1 MSLTETARR
10 HDFQGDVSETGRDG
24 QGARASF
31 DRLVEGSQ
39 GAEMASH
46 VAHASSIIQLARQDI
61 GLADEVECA
70 MAFAQADVGTP
81 QVDKDVDRCAEGLL
95 ASR

>member
-10 HDFQGDVSETGRDG
+10 HDFQGEVSKTGRDG

-39 GAEMASH
+39 RAEMASH
-46 VAHASSIIQLARQDI
+46 VTHAASIFQLACQDI
-61 GLADEVECA
+61 GLTNEVERA
-70 MAFAQADVGTP
+70 MAFAQADEGTP
-81 QVDKDVDRCAEGLL
+81 QVDKDVDRRGEGLL